1 METKFNVGDRVLL
14 PLGSMETPLE
24 WTITEIENGIATLQT
39 EWNKT
44 TMLNWK
50 EPLSTIEERGLKL

>member
-14 PLGSMETPLE
+14 PLGSMETSLE
-24 WTITEIENGIATLQT
+24 WTITEIEDGIATLQT

-50 EPLSTIEERGLKL
+50 EPLSILEERGLKL